1 MPEPGRKSYWK
12 PWLILLVSGVV
23 LAGSSCA
30 GFMSVAMG
38 GHELRSKIFADGF
51 YLGVLVTFVGG
62 LVLFV
67 LLIAKLIGGK
77 SSAGGNPKGPS

>member
-1 MPEPGRKSYWK
+1 VPEPGRKSYWK
-12 PWLILLVSGVV
+12 PWLIVFVSGIV

-38 GHELRSKIFADGF
+38 GHELRAKIFADGF
-51 YLGVLVTFVGG
+51 YIGVVATLVGA

-67 LLIAKLIGGK
+67 LLVVSVVRGI
-77 SSAGGNPKGPS
+77 SRGPS